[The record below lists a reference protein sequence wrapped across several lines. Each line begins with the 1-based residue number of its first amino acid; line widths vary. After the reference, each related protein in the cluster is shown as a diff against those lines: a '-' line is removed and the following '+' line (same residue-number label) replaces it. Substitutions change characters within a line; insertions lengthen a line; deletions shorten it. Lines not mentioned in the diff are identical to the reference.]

1 MENEMNVSSN
11 AFQIFALL
19 IACSGIAAAQVSPSD
34 AKHFNKDGFSFD
46 YPSGWSLV
54 DGSNSDAQQLA
65 LTRADA
71 DAQIKVFVHRGR
83 IMPEKMGDARSKLI
97 DTYIEGTAKQFEDMG
112 GHPQRA
118 PDSTDIGGLKAEGV
132 KITAALGGVPGAA
145 HICWA
150 LVGQRVVVL
159 TFFGP
164 DNELKKFASAWD
176 LVRNSLKIEEPKPTP
191 KPTPK

>member
-1 MENEMNVSSN
+1 MRLGRNI
-11 AFQIFALL
+11 FQVFALL
-19 IACSGIAAAQVSPSD
+19 IACSGFAAQVSPGD
-34 AKHFNKDGFSFD
+34 IKHFKKDGLSFD
-46 YPSGWSLV
+46 YPSGWSLA
-54 DGSNSDAQQLA
+54 DSSNSDAQQLT

-83 IMPEKMGDARSKLI
+83 ITPEKMGDARIKLI
-97 DTYIEGTAKQFEDMG
+97 DTYVEGTSKQFEDMG
-112 GHPQRA
+112 GRPQRA

-132 KITAALGGVPGAA
+132 KITASLGGVPGAA
-145 HICWA
+145 QIYWA

-164 DNELKKFASAWD
+164 DKELKKFASAWN
-176 LVRNSLKIEEPKPTP
+176 LVRNSLKTVELKSTP

>member
-1 MENEMNVSSN
+1 MSMSRNVV
-11 AFQIFALL
+11 QIFALL
-19 IACSGIAAAQVSPSD
+19 IACSGFAEAQVSPGD
-34 AKHFNKDGFSFD
+34 AKHFNKEGLSFD

-54 DGSNSDAQQLA
+54 EGSNSDAQQLT

-83 IMPEKMGDARSKLI
+83 ITPEKMGDARIKLI
-97 DTYIEGTAKQFEDMG
+97 DTYVEGTSKQFEDMG
-112 GHPQRA
+112 GRPQRA

-132 KITAALGGVPGAA
+132 RITAALGGVPGAA
-145 HICWA
+145 QIYWA

-164 DNELKKFASAWD
+164 DKELKKFASAWD
-176 LVRNSLKIEEPKPTP
+176 LVRNSLKIEEIKATP
-191 KPTPK
+191 KPTPAPK